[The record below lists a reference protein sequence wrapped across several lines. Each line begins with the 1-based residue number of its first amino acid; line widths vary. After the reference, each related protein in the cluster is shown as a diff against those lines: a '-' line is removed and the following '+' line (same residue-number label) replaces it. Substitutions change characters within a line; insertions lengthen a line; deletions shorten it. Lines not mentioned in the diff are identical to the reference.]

1 MKQSTPLKQPSGWFP
16 FLVVVVPCLWG
27 LSFWLWDWPLGA
39 ITACISVFLVQD
51 AWNLVR
57 GKGAGEKD
65 PKALKKNVPES

>member
-1 MKQSTPLKQPSGWFP
+1 M
-16 FLVVVVPCLWG
+16 WG